1 MLEIK
6 RIERQNLKG
15 ESRAVKSG
23 GKLVSSCEVGTCEIF
38 QEVPG
43 FKISRSVVGV

>member
-15 ESRAVKSG
+15 ESRAVKRG
-23 GKLVSSCEVGTCEIF
+23 GKLVKSCKNQSEKMTSPIYSYK
-38 QEVPG
+38 PRH
-43 FKISRSVVGV
+43 I